1 MVAQHEAP
9 SVAAL
14 PVEPARPR
22 GTLNVERWNEIL
34 EAAGEVFYEKGYHG
48 ARIEDIAAKVGILK
62 GSLYYYIESKED
74 LLFAIADTAHASG
87 VASIAE
93 DPELAAADAPTRL
106 GAFIERWMEVLDA
119 NPQYASV
126 AERDVA
132 KLHGE
137 RYAQVMAKRNQMHG
151 FVRSLI
157 EQGIAEGAF
166 DPATDPGVAT
176 NAMFEM
182 VNGTRRWIR
191 PGGRMPVAD
200 IAEWYRSF
208 VLKGLAADRS
218 A

>member
-1 MVAQHEAP
+1 VVAQHEAP
-9 SVAAL
+9 PVAAI
-14 PVEPARPR
+14 PVESTRPK

-34 EAAGEVFYEKGYHG
+34 EAAGQEFYEQGYHA
-48 ARIEDIAAKVGILK
+48 ARIEDIAARVGILK

-87 VASIAE
+87 VASIVE
-93 DPELAAADAPTRL
+93 DPELARADAPTRL
-106 GAFIERWMEVLDA
+106 GAFILRWVEVLDA

-132 KLHGE
+132 KLQGD
-137 RYAQVMAKRNQMHG
+137 RYAHVMAKRNRMHS

-157 EQGIAEGAF
+157 EQGIAAGAF

-182 VNGTRRWIR
+182 VNGTRHWIR
-191 PGGRMPVAD
+191 PGGRMPVTD
-200 IAEWYRSF
+200 IAEWYRTF
-208 VLKGLAADRS
+208 VLKGLAADAS